1 MKNLN
6 ENAMMQEMGIDEM
19 KGING
24 GIIISPIGGPLIP
37 FEVLQKI
44 FDAITN

>member
-1 MKNLN
+1 MRN
-6 ENAMMQEMGIDEM
+6 ENAMMQEMSIDDM

-24 GIIISPIGGPLIP
+24 GIIISPISGPFIP